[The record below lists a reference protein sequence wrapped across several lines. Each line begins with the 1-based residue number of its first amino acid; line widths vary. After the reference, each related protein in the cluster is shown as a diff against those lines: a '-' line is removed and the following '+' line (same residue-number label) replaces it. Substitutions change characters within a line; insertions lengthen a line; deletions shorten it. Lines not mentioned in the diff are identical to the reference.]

1 MIAFKNN
8 RPLLQ
13 TGHCVIS
20 DYDAA
25 WLEDV
30 LQQAADAAEV
40 SLPFRGEIAK
50 AILLYLEEKCP
61 LHAVPL
67 EYLFQRIASML
78 RQAGLPRIADH
89 LRMQTPPVVVDLQ
102 ALAEQS
108 PLPLFFFNELEQ
120 HLDHL
125 RRLGLTTYEFAGAE
139 TCSKLLGDR
148 RRACPTQRRV
158 LDELEAYLSVRC
170 NAAEPLSA

>member
-1 MIAFKNN
+1 MIAFKNK

-30 LQQAADAAEV
+30 LQQASDSAGV
-40 SLPFRGEIAK
+40 NLPFRGEIAR
-50 AILLYLEEKCP
+50 AILIYLEEKCP

-67 EYLFQRIASML
+67 DYLFQRIARML
-78 RQAGLPRIADH
+78 RQAGLPLIADH
-89 LRMQTPPVVVDLQ
+89 LRLQTPPVVIDLR
-102 ALAEQS
+102 AMAEQS
-108 PLPLFFFNELEQ
+108 PLPLFFYNALEQ
-120 HLDHL
+120 QLEQL

-139 TCSKLLGDR
+139 SCSKLLGDR
-148 RRACPTQRRV
+148 QRTCPTQRRM
-158 LDELEAYLSVRC
+158 LDEL
-170 NAAEPLSA
+170 NAFLATHQQIAG

>member
-1 MIAFKNN
+1 MIAFKNK

-30 LQQAADAAEV
+30 LQQAADSAGV

-50 AILLYLEEKCP
+50 AILIYLEEKCP

-67 EYLFQRIASML
+67 DYLFQRIARML
-78 RQAGLPRIADH
+78 RQAGLPLIADH
-89 LRMQTPPVVVDLQ
+89 LRLQTPPVVIDLHE
-102 ALAEQS
+102 LAEKA
-108 PLPLFFFNELEQ
+108 PLPLFFYNELEQ
-120 HLDHL
+120 QLEQL
-125 RRLGLTTYEFAGAE
+125 RRLGLTTYEFAGIE
-139 TCSKLLGDR
+139 PCSKLLG
-148 RRACPTQRRV
+148 
-158 LDELEAYLSVRC
+158 
-170 NAAEPLSA
+170 

>member
-1 MIAFKNN
+1 MIAFKNK

-25 WLEDV
+25 WLENV
-30 LQQAADAAEV
+30 LQQAADSAGV
-40 SLPFRGEIAK
+40 HLPCRAEIAK

-67 EYLFQRIASML
+67 NYLFKRIANML
-78 RQAGLPRIADH
+78 HQAGLPLIADH
-89 LRMQTPPVVVDLQ
+89 LRMQTPPVIVDLHAMAQ
-102 ALAEQS
+102 QS

-120 HLDHL
+120 HLAYLH
-125 RRLGLTTYEFAGAE
+125 RLGLTTYEFAGAE

-148 RRACPTQRRV
+148 QRACPTQRRM
-158 LDELEAYLSVRC
+158 LQELQAFLSC
-170 NAAEPLSA
+170 HTFPA

>member
-1 MIAFKNN
+1 MIAFKNK

-20 DYDAA
+20 DYDTG

-30 LQQAADAAEV
+30 LQQAANAAGV
-40 SLPFRGEIAK
+40 SLPFRSEIAR
-50 AILLYLEEKCP
+50 AILIYLEEKCP

-67 EYLFQRIASML
+67 DYLFQRIAGML

-89 LRMQTPPVVVDLQ
+89 LRVQTPPVIIDLHQ
-102 ALAEQS
+102 IATQS
-108 PLPLFFFNELEQ
+108 PLPLFFYQELEQ
-120 HLDHL
+120 QLDHL

-139 TCSKLLGDR
+139 SCSKLLGDR
-148 RRACPTQRRV
+148 QRACPTQRRM
-158 LDELEAYLSVRC
+158 LDEL
-170 NAAEPLSA
+170 NAFIATHQQIAG

>member
-1 MIAFKNN
+1 MIAFKNK

-20 DYDAA
+20 DYDRE
-25 WLEDV
+25 WLEAV
-30 LQQAADAAEV
+30 LQQAADAAGV
-40 SLPFRGEIAK
+40 RLPFREEIAR

-67 EYLFQRIASML
+67 EYLFRRIAGML

-89 LRMQTPPVVVDLQ
+89 LRMQTPPVIIDLQ
-102 ALAEQS
+102 EMAEKS
-108 PLPLFFFNELEQ
+108 PLPLFFYNELEQ
-120 HLDHL
+120 HLEQL

-148 RRACPTQRRV
+148 QRACPTQRRM
-158 LDELEAYLSVRC
+158 LDELNAYLSTRRQT
-170 NAAEPLSA
+170 AG

>member
-20 DYDAA
+20 DYDAT

-30 LQQAADAAEV
+30 LQQAADAAGV
-40 SLPFRGEIAK
+40 SLPFRGEIAR
-50 AILLYLEEKCP
+50 AILLYLEEQCP

-67 EYLFQRIASML
+67 DYLFQRIARML
-78 RQAGLPRIADH
+78 RQAGLPLIADH
-89 LRMQTPPVVVDLQ
+89 LRLQTPPVVIDLR
-102 ALAEQS
+102 AMAEQS
-108 PLPLFFFNELEQ
+108 PLPLFFYNALEQ
-120 HLDHL
+120 HLEHL

-139 TCSKLLGDR
+139 SCSKLLGDR
-148 RRACPTQRRV
+148 QRICPTQRRV
-158 LDELEAYLSVRC
+158 LSEL
-170 NAAEPLSA
+170 NAFLANHR

>member
-20 DYDAA
+20 DYDAG

-30 LQQAADAAEV
+30 LQQAADSAGV
-40 SLPFRGEIAK
+40 NLPFREEIAR

-67 EYLFQRIASML
+67 DYLFQRIARML

-89 LRMQTPPVVVDLQ
+89 LRLQTPPVVIDLQ
-102 ALAEQS
+102 AMAEQS
-108 PLPLFFFNELEQ
+108 PLPLFFYNELEQ
-120 HLDHL
+120 HLEQL
-125 RRLGLTTYEFAGAE
+125 RRMGLNSYEFAGAE
-139 TCSKLLGDR
+139 SCSKLLGDR
-148 RRACPTQRRV
+148 QRACPTQRRM
-158 LDELEAYLSVRC
+158 LSEL
-170 NAAEPLSA
+170 NAFLASQQQLAG